1 MPSAPWR
8 KQGQFRIVLV
18 ANALEETGRSAEELV
33 AEYGVQELTVARPD
47 EKPQKALRVPN
58 ELLLQ
63 SAEEE

>member
-1 MPSAPWR
+1 MPSAPWK

-33 AEYGVQELTVARPD
+33 AEHGVQELTVARPN

-58 ELLLQ
+58 ELLLE
-63 SAEEE
+63 SADEE